1 MSKKMLLL
9 WLLLAGCSAS
19 KKANTAAQQ
28 GYYPVPVDQVMGHLN
43 LSGASNCLYVAGD
56 SLYFISA
63 LRAYGLQ
70 TDLAATEAQLAG
82 FQTNPDFTALALNQ
96 VLLSKGGLRTEQ
108 TYARILIDR
117 SKEDLKADELAA
129 LINQLLSK
137 LDNEGILVL
146 ISPKQ
151 DPKAGQI
158 TQKANLLLTE
168 AGGYRK
174 SSLDT
179 SLAPHL
185 QALILLK

>member
-1 MSKKMLLL
+1 MLLL
-9 WLLLAGCSAS
+9 LLLLAGCSAS
-19 KKANTAAQQ
+19 KKANTAANQ
-28 GYYPVPVDQVMGHLN
+28 GFFPAPVDQVMGHLD
-43 LSGASNCLYVAGD
+43 LGGAQNCLYVAGD
-56 SLYFISA
+56 SVYYISA
-63 LRAYGLQ
+63 LQSFGLQ
-70 TDLAATEAQLAG
+70 PDLAASQEQFAAY
-82 FQTNPDFTALALNQ
+82 QTNPDFSSLALNQ

-129 LINQLLSK
+129 LIQQLLPK

-151 DPKAGQI
+151 DPKAGQV
-158 TQKANLLLTE
+158 TQKANTLLSEL
-168 AGGYRK
+168 GGFRK

>member
-1 MSKKMLLL
+1 MLLL
-9 WLLLAGCSAS
+9 WLLLAGCNAS
-19 KKANTAAQQ
+19 KKANTAANQ
-28 GYYPVPVDQVMGHLN
+28 GYYPAPVDQVMGHLD
-43 LSGASNCLYVAGD
+43 LGGASSCLYVAGD
-56 SLYFISA
+56 SLYYIGA
-63 LRAYGLQ
+63 LQSYGLRP
-70 TDLAATEAQLAG
+70 DLAATEVQLAG

-96 VLLSKGGLRTEQ
+96 VLLSKGGLRSEQ

-129 LINQLLSK
+129 LLNNMLSK
-137 LDNEGILVL
+137 LDNEGVLVL

-151 DPKAGQI
+151 NPKAGQV
-158 TQKANLLLTE
+158 TQKANLLIAE

-185 QALILLK
+185 QALIILK

>member
-1 MSKKMLLL
+1 
-9 WLLLAGCSAS
+9 
-19 KKANTAAQQ
+19 
-28 GYYPVPVDQVMGHLN
+28 MGHLS
-43 LSGASNCLYVAGD
+43 LSGAQNCLYVAGD
-56 SLYFISA
+56 SLYYISA
-63 LRAYGLQ
+63 LQSFGLQ
-70 TDLAATEAQLAG
+70 LDLAATQEQFAAY
-82 FQTNPDFTALALNQ
+82 QTNPDFSSLALNQ

-129 LINQLLSK
+129 LINQLLTK

>member
-1 MSKKMLLL
+1 M
-9 WLLLAGCSAS
+9 
-19 KKANTAAQQ
+19 
-28 GYYPVPVDQVMGHLN
+28 PVDQVMGHLN
-43 LSGASNCLYVAGD
+43 LSGATNCLYVAGD
-56 SLYFISA
+56 SLYYIGA
-63 LRAYGLQ
+63 LQSYGLRP
-70 TDLAATEAQLAG
+70 DLAATEAQLAG

-96 VLLSKGGLRTEQ
+96 VLLSKGGLRSEQ

-129 LINQLLSK
+129 LLNNMLSK
-137 LDNEGILVL
+137 LDNEGVLVL

-151 DPKAGQI
+151 NPKAGQV
-158 TQKANLLLTE
+158 TQKANLLIAE

-185 QALILLK
+185 QALIILK